1 MGAKISKEVRF
12 RKFLDKHLIFPF
24 RQLSAFLLPLMKN
37 LADLKALLSSPKKV
51 AIVTHFK
58 PDADALGSSLGLAGF
73 LRKKGHRVD
82 VITPS
87 DYPEFLAWMPGSET
101 VIALSKNSKEPAQ
114 KSAAIISESD
124 IIFCLDFSS
133 LNRINELG
141 DMVRQAS
148 AVKVMIDHHLEPE
161 HFADYEKWDIKDA
174 STAQLV
180 YDFIVSLGEQY
191 LVDASTANCL
201 YAGLMTD
208 TGGFRHNNTTA
219 KEFKVAEELTQLGA
233 NPSEVARLVYDVN
246 SLARLRLTGYVL
258 NHKLTVLPEYRTAYM
273 TLSQEELRKFDV
285 QTGDTEG
292 LVNYGLSIKDVQ
304 LSVLMYDRGE
314 EIKIS
319 FRSLGTFS
327 VNELARAHFEGG
339 GHRNASGGSSKL
351 SLNQTLEKFL
361 KVLPLYKE
369 KLINN
374 S

>member
-1 MGAKISKEVRF
+1 
-12 RKFLDKHLIFPF
+12 
-24 RQLSAFLLPLMKN
+24 MKN
-37 LADLKALLSSPKKV
+37 LEDLKGLLSSPKKV

-73 LRKKGHRVD
+73 LKKKGHQVE

-87 DYPEFLAWMPGSET
+87 DYPEFLAWMHGSEK
-101 VIALSKNSKEPAQ
+101 VVALSKKSRETEIKAGEILAQ
-114 KSAAIISESD
+114 AE

-133 LNRINELG
+133 LDRINELG
-141 DMVRQAS
+141 YGVKKSS

-161 HFADYEKWDIKDA
+161 RFADYEKWNVDEA

-180 YDFIVSLGEQY
+180 FDFIVSLGEKT
-191 LVDASTANCL
+191 LIDPPIANCL

-219 KEFKVAEELTQLGA
+219 REFKVAEELTTLGA
-233 NPSEVARLVYDVN
+233 SPSEIARFVYDTN
-246 SLARLRLTGYVL
+246 SLGRLRLTGYVL
-258 NHKLTVLPEYRTAYM
+258 SQKLQVLPEFRTAYM
-273 TLSQEELRKFDV
+273 TLSQEELKKFDV

-304 LSVLMYDRGE
+304 LSALMYDRGE

-327 VNELARAHFEGG
+327 VNDLARKHFDGG
-339 GHRNASGGSSKL
+339 GHRNASGGSSKQ
-351 SLNQTLEKFL
+351 SLEQTLEKFIN
-361 KVLPLYKE
+361 VLQEYKE
-369 KLINN
+369 KLNYN

>member
-1 MGAKISKEVRF
+1 
-12 RKFLDKHLIFPF
+12 
-24 RQLSAFLLPLMKN
+24 MKN
-37 LADLKALLSSPKKV
+37 LAQLKALLSAPKRV

-73 LRKKGHRVD
+73 LQKKGHQVK

-101 VIALSKNSKEPAQ
+101 VLSLSKNSKLPETE
-114 KSAAIISESD
+114 SEGILARAD
-124 IIFCLDFSS
+124 IIFCLDFSG

-141 DMVRQAS
+141 DMVKKSA

-161 HFADYEKWDIKDA
+161 HFADYEKWDVADA

-180 YDFIVSLGEQY
+180 YDFIVSLDEKE
-191 LVDASTANCL
+191 LIDSSIANCL

-219 KEFKVAEELTQLGA
+219 REFKVASELTSLGA
-233 NPSEVARLVYDVN
+233 NPSEVARLVYDTI
-246 SLARLRLTGYVL
+246 SLGRLRLTGFVL
-258 NHKLTVLPEYRTAYM
+258 NQKLTVLLEFRTAYM
-273 TLSQEELRKFDV
+273 VLSQEELSRFDV

-327 VNELARAHFEGG
+327 VNEMARKHFEGG

-351 SLNQTLEKFL
+351 SLDQTLDKFL
-361 KVLPLYKE
+361 KILPDYKE
-369 KLINN
+369 KLITN

>member
-1 MGAKISKEVRF
+1 
-12 RKFLDKHLIFPF
+12 
-24 RQLSAFLLPLMKN
+24 MKN
-37 LADLKALLSSPKKV
+37 LAALKALLSSPKNV

-73 LRKKGHRVD
+73 LKKRGHQVD

-87 DYPEFLAWMPGSET
+87 DYPDFLAWMPGSET
-101 VIALSKNSKEPAQ
+101 VTALSKKSKEPGI
-114 KSAAIISESD
+114 KAAAVFANAD

-133 LNRINELG
+133 LNRINDLEE
-141 DMVRQAS
+141 VVKKS
-148 AVKVMIDHHLEPE
+148 TAVKVMIDHHLEPE
-161 HFADYEKWDIKDA
+161 QFADYEKWDVKEA
-174 STAQLV
+174 STAQMV
-180 YDFIVSLGEQY
+180 FDFIVSLGEKN
-191 LVDASTANCL
+191 LIDPLIANCF

-219 KEFKVAEELTQLGA
+219 REFKVAEELTALGA
-233 NPSEVARLVYDVN
+233 KPSEVARLVYEAN
-246 SLARLRLTGYVL
+246 SLGRLRLTGYVL
-258 NHKLTVLPEYRTAYM
+258 SQKLQVLPEFRTAYM
-273 TLSQEELRKFDV
+273 TLSQEELKRFDV

-327 VNELARAHFEGG
+327 VNEMARDHFEGG
-339 GHRNASGGSSKL
+339 GHRNASGGSSKQ
-351 SLNQTLEKFL
+351 SLEKTLEKFIKL
-361 KVLPLYKE
+361 LPEYKE
-369 KLINN
+369 KLNYN